1 MVAIDLLPKHW
12 VKSDTTL
19 TGLLAI
25 LAPCY
30 DACMPAKWTTSHTFQ
45 IIIGAAM
52 AVLAFLAKDPTY
64 GPWAAPV
71 LAVLAAI
78 QGALGITS
86 GKGVGSA
93 APLAAVAFV
102 VGFASVTTAC
112 RAEAPLVD
120 LGMCIASDAIKGVP
134 IPTIVTDCSTDLATV
149 VAALLGSKDPQV
161 MASPAHAEA
170 VATHPAGK

>member
-1 MVAIDLLPKHW
+1 M
-12 VKSDTTL
+12 KSDTTL

-25 LAPCY
+25 PAPCY
-30 DACMPAKWTTSHTFQ
+30 YARMPAKWTTSHTFQ
-45 IIIGAAM
+45 VVIGAAM

-86 GKGVGSA
+86 GKGVGGA

-102 VGFASVTTAC
+102 FGFASVTTAC
-112 RAEAPLVD
+112 QAEAPLVD

-134 IPTIVTDCSTDLATV
+134 IPQIITDCNTDLATV
-149 VAALLGSKDPQV
+149 VAALLASKDPQV
-161 MASPAHAEA
+161 LASPAHADA
-170 VATHPAGK
+170 VAKHPAGK